1 MPVRKGTTATV
12 LTPARVR
19 TRARTRTGT
28 RARLRTGATALPSV
42 LLLTGL
48 VGGLLTGCAGP
59 RPPAAPPAAAPA
71 AATPPPARSAPA
83 APTGRDAANRAPAR
97 IPGVG
102 PLTHTRIPDGTSQ
115 VLVVSGDGVDGNVV
129 TAVLHERDPA
139 GRWHR
144 AAGPWTGHNAL
155 RGWTDDHVA
164 GDLRSPTGVF
174 RIGDAGGRLPDPGA
188 RFPYDQDE
196 EFAVSGTGFL
206 GESLEGS
213 FDYVVAIDYNR
224 IPGTTPLNKV
234 RPLGAERGGGV
245 WIHVD
250 HGGPTQACV
259 SLPREHM
266 TELLQALDPVREP
279 VVVMGP
285 AAFLAT

>member
-1 MPVRKGTTATV
+1 MPVRKGTTAV
-12 LTPARVR
+12 LTCALSSALV
-19 TRARTRTGT
+19 
-28 RARLRTGATALPSV
+28 LTGALGGCTAQ
-42 LLLTGL
+42 
-48 VGGLLTGCAGP
+48 
-59 RPPAAPPAAAPA
+59 RPPSAAPA
-71 AATPPPARSAPA
+71 PAPA
-83 APTGRDAANRAPAR
+83 ASTSPLQGPERNRTQGQEARDGANRAPSR
-97 IPGVG
+97 IPGIG
-102 PLTHTRIPDGTSQ
+102 PRTYGRIPEGTTQ
-115 VLVVSGDGVDGNVV
+115 VLVVSGDGIDGNIA
-129 TAVLHERDPA
+129 TAVLHERDAA

-164 GDLRSPTGVF
+164 GDLRSPTGVY
-174 RIGDAGGRLPDPGA
+174 RLGDAGGRLPDPGA
-188 RFPYDQDE
+188 RVPYDQDE

-224 IPGTTPLNKV
+224 VPGTTPLDKE
-234 RPLGAERGGGV
+234 RPLGPERGGGV

-259 SLPREHM
+259 SLPREDM
-266 TELLQALDPVREP
+266 TELLRALDPVREP

-285 AAFLAT
+285 AATLAG

>member
-1 MPVRKGTTATV
+1 MPVRTAGATV
-12 LTPARVR
+12 LTCA
-19 TRARTRTGT
+19 
-28 RARLRTGATALPSV
+28 LTAALA
-42 LLLTGL
+42 
-48 VGGLLTGCAGP
+48 LTGCTAAQ

-71 AATPPPARSAPA
+71 KPPPLARPEVAGRAPA
-83 APTGRDAANRAPAR
+83 VALAGPEAAGRAPARAPAGAPAR
-97 IPGVG
+97 IPGIG
-102 PLTHTRIPDGTSQ
+102 PRTQARIPSATRQ
-115 VLVVSGDGVDGNVV
+115 VLVVRGEKADGNVA
-129 TAVLHERDPA
+129 TAVLYDRDPA

-155 RGWTDDHVA
+155 DGWTDDHVA

-174 RIGDAGGRLPDPGA
+174 RLGDAGGRLPDPGS
-188 RFPYDQDE
+188 RLPYDQDD

-206 GESLEGS
+206 GEDLEGS

-224 IPGTTPLNKV
+224 VSGTTPLDKE
-234 RPLGAERGGGV
+234 RPLGPEKGGGV

-259 SLPREHM
+259 SLPRENM
-266 TELLQALDPVREP
+266 EALLRALDPAREP

-285 AAFLAT
+285 APVIAG